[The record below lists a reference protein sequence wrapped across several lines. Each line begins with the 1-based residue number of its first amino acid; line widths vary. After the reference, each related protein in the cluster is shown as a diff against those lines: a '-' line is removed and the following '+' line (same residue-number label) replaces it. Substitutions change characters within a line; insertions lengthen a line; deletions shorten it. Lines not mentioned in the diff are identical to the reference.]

1 LPKQFSRVSTLLVVI
16 IVGAAAALSV
26 LSYQYST
33 TAATHILDIGSEEAR
48 SNAEIQAHDLSTLL
62 GKQVE
67 SATNNLE
74 TISSARSI
82 QNQDVEGAIL
92 LLNGAQKSTEDIT
105 SAYSWL
111 DKDGKL
117 LWATTFGD
125 AAIRQQFA
133 GADFSYR
140 EYYSQPR
147 DTLKPYYSTLFESID
162 GVPTLTI
169 SYPII
174 EKQFEDAEGNFKGIV
189 VAAIKVNT
197 LGKFVQDQLVPDYKS
212 SVGLMDRNGIILYSS
227 SSPQYV
233 GKSIFG
239 PEIQSILQPDVK
251 EPFNQFIRDS
261 LSGNTG
267 SGDFTSQGRTSTIA
281 YKPVTIGENEFAI
294 MYIVTPHALASSA
307 VVFIEQLRVL
317 NVVTVIALGAIGAG
331 VVAVVL
337 VWNKRLTKVV
347 AAKTSEL
354 EFSNESLSESNR
366 QLQISNTKLRDV
378 NDHLAQ
384 AIEQLK
390 VHDKLQN
397 EFVNIAAHELRTPI
411 QPLLGAAEIMESQFE
426 DNDKIEVTRAEID
439 MIVRNAK
446 RLERLSSDILEI
458 SRIESGAMKLND
470 EAFSLSYIIAD
481 AIKDAKARSIY
492 DPAKLTILY
501 IPDNIFVHADKDK
514 IAQVLSNLLSN
525 AIKFTAG
532 SAGTIK
538 ITTETDAQ
546 NNMAIVT
553 VEDSGSGINPEVMP
567 KLFDKFVTKSEK
579 GTGIGL
585 YISKK
590 MVEAHGGKIWG
601 ENNLAGPG
609 AIFGFTLPLADAV
622 MSGMQDHV
630 VEQQKQAGT
639 VATTEE

>member
-1 LPKQFSRVSTLLVVI
+1 MVVI
-16 IVGAAAALSV
+16 IVGAAVALSV

-33 TAATHILDIGSEEAR
+33 TAATQILDIGSEEAR
-48 SNAEIQAHDLSTLL
+48 SNAEIQAHDLSALL

-67 SATNNLE
+67 SAANNLE

-111 DKDGKL
+111 DEDGKL

-133 GADFSYR
+133 GADFSSR

-147 DTLKPYYSTLFESID
+147 DTLRPYYSTLFESID

-174 EKQFEDAEGNFKGIV
+174 EKQVEDAEGNFKGTV

-261 LSGNTG
+261 LSDNTG
-267 SGDFTSQGRTSTIA
+267 SGDLTSQGRTSTIA

-331 VVAVVL
+331 VAAVVL

-347 AAKTSEL
+347 ATKTSEL

-366 QLQISNTKLRDV
+366 QLQVSNTKLRDV

-622 MSGMQDHV
+622 MSGKQDHV
-630 VEQQKQAGT
+630 VEQQKPAGT
-639 VATTEE
+639 AATTDE

>member
-1 LPKQFSRVSTLLVVI
+1 MPKQFSRVSTLLVVI